1 MNFVELREEL
11 LKQSEEIYELE
22 KKVQLARTAYMTFV
36 KDHLGIDVRAEM
48 NLSSLIEVVDKIT
61 ELKAALKA
69 EK

>member
-22 KKVQLARTAYMTFV
+22 KKVQLARTAYMAFV
-36 KDHLGIDVRAEM
+36 QENLGIDVRAEM